1 MHPYIY
7 EHLHDDVPATVS
19 VFETV
24 ATAVFGF
31 CFGYKIA
38 DSTKDSWIFFFFFL
52 STECSFILLVEC

>member
-38 DSTKDSWIFFFFFL
+38 DSTKDSWIFFFF
-52 STECSFILLVEC
+52 EY